1 MNVKE
6 HLQKKQLRD
15 KEQLKE
21 KVDSLKKSGK
31 TIVTINGSFDLL
43 HAGHLHI
50 LFEASKQA
58 DVLMVLLNTDA
69 SVKRYKGFDR
79 PIVKLEERM
88 AMMAAIEWV
97 DYVASF
103 DEDTPIDILKVIK
116 PNVHVNGSEYGEN
129 CLEADTVREGG
140 GKIQIVELLPG
151 LSTSQL
157 LEKIIQCV

>member
-1 MNVKE
+1 
-6 HLQKKQLRD
+6 
-15 KEQLKE
+15 
-21 KVDSLKKSGK
+21 
-31 TIVTINGSFDLL
+31 
-43 HAGHLHI
+43 
-50 LFEASKQA
+50 
-58 DVLMVLLNTDA
+58 MVLLNTDA

-79 PIVKLEERM
+79 PIVKLQERM

-103 DEDTPIDILKVIK
+103 DEDTPIEILKIIQ